1 MPLRGPATAAI
12 GTAVP
17 LQLAMPGEAGFVHW
31 LLCSEGT
38 APGALLPNGGLLP
51 LNPGFLLSA
60 SADPASPFFTG
71 FQGTFGPSA
80 VATPVLVTPPLPF
93 LAGLPL
99 FFAALTLE
107 PSGVAERQLTN
118 WIRVTLVP

>member
-1 MPLRGPATAAI
+1 
-12 GTAVP
+12 
-17 LQLAMPGEAGFVHW
+17 
-31 LLCSEGT
+31 LCSEGF

-60 SADPASPFFTG
+60 SADPASPFFVG

-99 FFAALTLE
+99 YFAALTLE
-107 PSGVAERQLTN
+107 PSGAAERQLTN
-118 WIRVTLVP
+118 WIRITLVP